1 MKRSKLRTTA
11 FYFCVALIVIIA
23 VFPFYYAIM
32 TSFETGTAI
41 FRPNFLP
48 ESFSWDNYKAI
59 FSRSG
64 FIRSVL
70 NSVLIAGVTVG
81 AALLLA
87 VTASY
92 ALARVRFKGRGL
104 LLMTILGVS
113 MFPQIAVLS
122 GLYELVKL
130 LGLYNTPWALVLSY
144 TIFTLPFTVW
154 VLTTFM
160 RDLPMEIEEAAIVD
174 GASPWIIITR
184 VFMPLLW
191 PALVTTGLLAFIG
204 AWNEFLFALTFTISA
219 DQRTVPV
226 AIALLSGASTQEIPW
241 GPIMAASVV
250 VTIPLIVLVLIF
262 QRKIVAG
269 LTAGGVKG

>member
-1 MKRSKLRTTA
+1 MERTTFWNVM
-11 FYFCVALIVIIA
+11 FYIGIILIVVIS
-23 VFPFYYAIM
+23 VFPFYYAVM

-48 ESFSWDNYKAI
+48 EVFSLDNYFQVINQRNFGK
-59 FSRSG
+59 
-64 FIRSVL
+64 SVL
-70 NSVLIAGVTVG
+70 NSVFIAGTTVCFS
-81 AALLLA
+81 LLLA

-92 ALARVRFKGRGL
+92 ALARVRFRGRGL
-104 LLMTILGVS
+104 LLLTILSVS

-122 GLYELVKL
+122 GLYELINM
-130 LGLYNTPWALVLSY
+130 LGLYNRPWALILSY

-160 RDLPMEIEEAAIVD
+160 RDLPVEIEEAAIMD
-174 GASPWIIITR
+174 GATPWVIITK
-184 VFMPLLW
+184 VFMPLMW

-204 AWNEFLFALTFTISA
+204 AWNEFLFALTFTISE
-219 DQRTVPV
+219 DRRTVPV
-226 AIALLSGASTQEIPW
+226 AIALLSGASEQEIPW
-241 GPIMAASVV
+241 GSIMAASVT
-250 VTIPLIVLVLIF
+250 VTVPLIVLVLIF